1 MRIVDVMTLEW
12 KHVNFEKR
20 EIRKVLIKTLKYQRQ
35 RHIVPMTDSA
45 MQILSKWQAMGRRT
59 RFVFDLLNDDAD
71 IANQEVLYKL
81 RNSATRKVN
90 QSLNVVGE
98 KMKLPFSLTFHIA
111 RHSFAINALND
122 EEHPLDMYQVS
133 RLLGHASTDVTEK
146 VYAEYTK
153 ERLEEKMNEL
163 NFNFIPNFSKDKAE

>member
-1 MRIVDVMTLEW
+1 MPYSIPKSFAL
-12 KHVNFEKR
+12 
-20 EIRKVLIKTLKYQRQ
+20 L
-35 RHIVPMTDSA
+35 
-45 MQILSKWQAMGRRT
+45 LS
-59 RFVFDLLNDDAD
+59 
-71 IANQEVLYKL
+71 
-81 RNSATRKVN
+81 
-90 QSLNVVGE
+90 
-98 KMKLPFSLTFHIA
+98 FHIA

-163 NFNFIPNFSKDKAE
+163 NFNFIPNFSKDKTE